1 MIFRIISEIAECP
14 RHFLNCK
21 LRDRNDFP
29 LQITGFCP
37 FGCFNENVSML
48 ITRLDTF
55 CEGFYE
61 EARKPRTKNSRFPE
75 FLMEFLSVAVWHC
88 KTRVIA

>member
-1 MIFRIISEIAECP
+1 
-14 RHFLNCK
+14 
-21 LRDRNDFP
+21 LRDPNDFP
-29 LQITGFCP
+29 LQITGYCP
-37 FGCFNENVSML
+37 FGRFNENVSML

-75 FLMEFLSVAVWHC
+75 FQLLSVAVWHC
-88 KTRVIA
+88 KIRVIA